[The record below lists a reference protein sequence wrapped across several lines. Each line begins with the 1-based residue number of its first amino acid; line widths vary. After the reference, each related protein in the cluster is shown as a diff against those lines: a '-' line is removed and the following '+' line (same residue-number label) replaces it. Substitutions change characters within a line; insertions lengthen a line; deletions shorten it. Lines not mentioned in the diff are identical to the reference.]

1 MKFTHLHVHT
11 EYSLLDA
18 MCRIPELV
26 HRAKE
31 LGMDAIALTD
41 HGVLHG
47 AIQFYEAAKEAGIKP
62 IIGCEVYLA
71 HGSRHSKT
79 AADREI
85 YHLVLLAKNNT
96 GYKNLIRLVSLANTE
111 GFYYKPRMDKEI
123 LEKYSEG
130 LVALTACIAGEIP
143 KLILNS
149 RLPEAREAAKWYQR
163 VFGND
168 FYIELQRHPLPELDQ
183 VNKELI
189 PLARELGIPM
199 VATNDVHYIFSGD
212 SAPHD
217 LLLCIGT
224 NATVFEEKRKKMGGD
239 YFYLKSPEE
248 MAEQFSDI
256 PEAIENSNIIADKC
270 NLEIDFGRLHLPQ
283 IDIPEGKT
291 PLEYL
296 KDLCFAG
303 LEAYYPEANQEI
315 TDRLNYELD
324 VIRQTDFAN
333 YFLVVWDIVSFVR
346 REGILFN
353 VRGSAASS
361 IVLRCLGI
369 TEVDPIEHKLVFE
382 RFLNIERR
390 EMPDIDLDFADTRR
404 DEVINYVSQ
413 KYGADHVAQII
424 TFGTMGARAAIRDV
438 GRALG
443 MPYSDVDRIARLVP
457 FSPGMTIDKAL
468 EMSEE
473 LRQLK
478 SRDPSVNNVLET
490 AKRVE
495 GLSRHASTH
504 AAGVVIARDPLTDH
518 CPLQLLSRGDNN
530 GLVMTQYPM
539 GDIAKIGLLKMDFL
553 GLVNLTILGKAR
565 DIIFTTRKIKIDLP
579 AIPLD
584 DVKTYKLLSSGET
597 AGVFQLEG
605 SGMRRYIRELKPST
619 FGDIAAMVALYRPGP
634 MEQIPHFIKSKHG
647 LEPIH
652 YPHPVL
658 ADILED
664 TYGVIVYQEQVLF
677 IVRAFAG
684 YTLGQADIFRKAM
697 GKKIAGAMKK
707 ERKNF
712 IDGALKLGYPEKIAD
727 EVFSLIEPFAGYA
740 FNKAHAVSYALVAY
754 QTAYLKANYP
764 VEYMTAL
771 LTSYLG
777 HAEKLATAF
786 GECRN
791 LGIRVLPPCV
801 NHSELDFAIEEQE
814 EGSTGIRFGLSGI
827 KNVGSNAVE
836 PLVEERKKNGTFSS
850 IEDLCRRVNL
860 GAVNRRALESM
871 IKAGAMDDLG
881 ERGTLLAGL
890 PRIMALSERQQKLK
904 STGQTTMFDLW
915 GSEAETPL
923 PSLELEASQVSLKE
937 KLAWEKELM
946 GVYLS
951 QHPFSPYATQVN
963 ADSDVVLCGQIDE
976 EMEDKTVVVAG
987 MVASIRNLT
996 TRDGKASVSAVLEDM
1011 EGSVEVVAWPRV
1023 YAGSKE
1029 LWQEGNILLVQ
1040 GKIKARGDSVQIVAD
1055 SASMYELNT
1064 RSEENIL
1071 TQKPAQEPD
1080 TYEDRKRVILHMDQ
1094 TEDEESDLGRLDRL
1108 IGVLKRYPGS
1118 DRVGMVINNGSRIY
1132 RMELPDTEI
1141 KYTPQL
1147 HKKLA
1152 EILGS
1157 SGVTVTSLNGTGNGS
1172 G

>member
-1 MKFTHLHVHT
+1 
-11 EYSLLDA
+11 

-26 HRAKE
+26 QRAID
-31 LGMDAIALTD
+31 LGMDAIAITD

-47 AIQFYEAAKEAGIKP
+47 AIQFYQAAKEAGIKP
-62 IIGCEVYLA
+62 IIGCEAYLA
-71 HGSRHSKT
+71 NGSRHSKT
-79 AADREI
+79 SADREN
-85 YHLVLLAKNNT
+85 YHLVLLAKNST

-111 GFYYKPRMDKEI
+111 GFYYRPRMDKEI
-123 LEKYSEG
+123 LEKHSEG
-130 LVALTACIAGEIP
+130 LIALTACIAGEIP
-143 KLILNS
+143 KLILSN
-149 RLPEAREAAKWYQR
+149 RLLEAREAALWYQR
-163 VFGND
+163 VFGED
-168 FYIELQRHPLPELDQ
+168 FYIELQRHPIPELEQ
-183 VNKELI
+183 VNKQLV

-199 VATNDVHYIFSGD
+199 VATNDVHYIFPGD
-212 SAPHD
+212 SSPHD

-239 YFYLKSPEE
+239 YFYLKSSEE
-248 MAEQFSDI
+248 MTEQFSDI
-256 PEAIENSNIIADKC
+256 PEAIENSNKIAEKC

-291 PLEYL
+291 PLQYL
-296 KDLCFAG
+296 KDLCSAG
-303 LEAYYPEANQEI
+303 LQRYYPNANDEI
-315 TDRLNYELD
+315 QDRLNYELD

-390 EMPDIDLDFADTRR
+390 EMPDIDLDFADTRL
-404 DEVINYVSQ
+404 DEVINYVSR

-443 MPYSDVDRIARLVP
+443 MPYGDVDRIARLVP

-478 SRDPSVNNVLET
+478 SRDASVNNVLET

-504 AAGVVIARDPLTDH
+504 AAGVVIAREPLTDH

-565 DIIFTTRKIKIDLP
+565 DIILQTRGEKIDLTK
-579 AIPLD
+579 IPLED
-584 DVKTYKLLSSGET
+584 AKTYKLLSSGET

-605 SGMRRYIRELKPST
+605 SGMRRYIRELKPTT

-634 MEQIPHFIKSKHG
+634 MEQIPHFINSKHG

-658 ADILED
+658 VDILEE

-707 ERKNF
+707 ERSNF
-712 IDGALKLGYPEKIAD
+712 IEGALKLGYPEKVAD

-777 HAEKLATAF
+777 HSEKLATAF

-791 LGIRVLPPCV
+791 LGIQVLSPCI

-814 EGSTGIRFGLSGI
+814 DGAMAIRFGLSGI
-827 KNVGSNAVE
+827 KNVGTNAVE
-836 PLVEERKKNGTFSS
+836 PLVEERNKNGAFAS

-860 GAVNRRALESM
+860 SAINRRALESLV
-871 IKAGAMDDLG
+871 KAGAFDVFGD
-881 ERGTLLAGL
+881 RGTLLAGL
-890 PRIMALSERQQKLK
+890 PKVMSLSERQQKLK

-923 PSLELEASQVSLKE
+923 PNLEFEVSQVALKE
-937 KLAWEKELM
+937 KLGWEKELM

-951 QHPFSPYATQVN
+951 EHPFSPYATQAK
-963 ADSDVVLCGQIDE
+963 ADADIVLCGQIDE
-976 EMEDKTVVVAG
+976 EMEDKTAVVAG
-987 MVASIRNLT
+987 MVASVRNLT
-996 TRDGKASVSAVLEDM
+996 TRDGKASVSAALEDM
-1011 EGSVEVVAWPRV
+1011 EGSIEVVAWPRV
-1023 YAGSKE
+1023 YAASKE

-1040 GKIKARGDSVQIVAD
+1040 GKIKARGDSVQLVAD
-1055 SASMYELNT
+1055 SVSTYELNT
-1064 RSEENIL
+1064 RPEEKDLI
-1071 TQKPAQEPD
+1071 QFSSHD
-1080 TYEDRKRVILHMDQ
+1080 TGTSEDRKRVILHMDQ
-1094 TEDEESDLGRLDRL
+1094 TEDEEADLERLDHL
-1108 IGVLKRYPGS
+1108 INVLKKYPG
-1118 DRVGMVINNGSRIY
+1118 DDKVGMVVNNGSRIY
-1132 RMELPDTEI
+1132 WMELPDTEI
-1141 KYTPQL
+1141 KYTSQL
-1147 HKKLA
+1147 HKKLV

-1157 SGVTVTSLNGTGNGS
+1157 NGVTVVSSNGTSNGI

>member
-1 MKFTHLHVHT
+1 
-11 EYSLLDA
+11 

-26 HRAKE
+26 QRAKD
-31 LGMDAIALTD
+31 LGMDAIAITD

-47 AIQFYEAAKEAGIKP
+47 AIQFYQAAKEVSIKP
-62 IIGCEVYLA
+62 IVGCEAYLA
-71 HGSRHSKT
+71 TGSRHSKT
-79 AADREI
+79 SADRET
-85 YHLVLLAKNNT
+85 YHLVLLAKNIT
-96 GYKNLIRLVSLANTE
+96 GYKNLIRLVTLANTE
-111 GFYYKPRMDKEI
+111 GFYYRPRMDKEI
-123 LEKYSEG
+123 LEAHSEG
-130 LVALTACIAGEIP
+130 LIALTACISGEIP
-143 KLILNS
+143 RLILNG
-149 RLPEAREAAKWYQR
+149 RPQEAREAALWYQR
-163 VFGND
+163 VFGDD
-168 FYIELQRHPLPELDQ
+168 FYIELQRHPIPDLEKI
-183 VNKELI
+183 NEELI

-199 VATNDVHYIFSGD
+199 VATNDVHYIFPGD
-212 SAPHD
+212 SGPHD

-224 NATVFEEKRKKMGGD
+224 NATVNEEKRKKMGGD
-239 YFYLKSPEE
+239 YFYLKSPQE

-256 PEAIENSNIIADKC
+256 PEAIENSNIIAEKC

-291 PLEYL
+291 PIEYL

-303 LEAYYPEANQEI
+303 LEHYYPNASEEI
-315 TDRLNYELD
+315 KDRLNYELD
-324 VIRQTDFAN
+324 VIRQTDFAD
-333 YFLVVWDIVSFVR
+333 YFLVVWDIISFVR

-369 TEVDPIEHKLVFE
+369 TEVDPIKHKLVFE

-390 EMPDIDLDFADTRR
+390 EMPDIDLDFADSRR
-404 DEVINYVSQ
+404 DEVISYVSR

-443 MPYSDVDRIARLVP
+443 IPYGDVDRIARLVP
-457 FSPGMTIDKAL
+457 FSPGMTIDRAL
-468 EMSEE
+468 ETSEE

-478 SRDPSVNNVLET
+478 GRDAVVNNVLET

-504 AAGVVIARDPLTDH
+504 AAGVVIAREPLTDH
-518 CPLQLLSRGDNN
+518 CPLQLLSRGDND

-565 DIIFTTRKIKIDLP
+565 DIILETQGVKIDLTE
-579 AIPLD
+579 IPLD
-584 DVKTYKLLSSGET
+584 DEKTYKLLSSGET

-605 SGMRRYIRELKPST
+605 SGMRRYIKELKPST

-652 YPHPVL
+652 YPHPAL

-697 GKKIAGAMKK
+697 GKKIAGAMRN

-712 IDGALKLGYPEKIAD
+712 IEGALKLGYPEKIAD

-777 HAEKLATAF
+777 HSEKLATAF

-791 LGIRVLPPCV
+791 LSIQVLPPCI
-801 NHSELDFAIEEQE
+801 NHSELDFAIEEQAD
-814 EGSTGIRFGLSGI
+814 GLHGIRFGLSGI
-827 KNVGSNAVE
+827 KNVGTIAVE
-836 PLVEERKKNGTFSS
+836 ALVEERKKNGPFASA
-850 IEDLCRRVNL
+850 EDLARRVNL
-860 GAVNRRALESM
+860 GAINRRAMESLVR
-871 IKAGAMDDLG
+871 AGALDVIG
-881 ERGTLLAGL
+881 ERGTILAGL
-890 PRIMALSERQQKLK
+890 PRIMALSERRQKLK
-904 STGQTTMFDLW
+904 DTGQTTMFDLW
-915 GSEAETPL
+915 GAEAEAPL
-923 PSLELEASQVSLKE
+923 PSLDLEPAEISLKE
-937 KLAWEKELM
+937 KLAWEKELL

-951 QHPFSPYATQVN
+951 EHPFSSYATQAS
-963 ADSDVVLCGQIDE
+963 ADGDIILCGQIDE
-976 EMEDKTVVVAG
+976 EMEGKTAMIAG

-1011 EGSVEVVAWPRV
+1011 NGSIEVVAWPRV
-1023 YAGSKE
+1023 YSASKD
-1029 LWQEGNILLVQ
+1029 LWEEGNILLVQ
-1040 GKIKARGDSVQIVAD
+1040 GKIKARGDSVQVVAE
-1055 SASMYELNT
+1055 SASIYEINT
-1064 RSEENIL
+1064 RPKEKELAGISSYGNDVQE
-1071 TQKPAQEPD
+1071 QK
-1080 TYEDRKRVILHMDQ
+1080 RRVVLHMDQ
-1094 TEDEESDLGRLDRL
+1094 TEDKEADIARLEKL
-1108 IGVLKRYPGS
+1108 INLLKKHPGE
-1118 DRVGMVINNGSRIY
+1118 DRVELVVNNGSRIY
-1132 RMELPDTEI
+1132 RMDLPDTEV
-1141 KYTPQL
+1141 KYSTGL
-1147 HKKLA
+1147 HKKLV
-1152 EILGS
+1152 EILGANA
-1157 SGVTVTSLNGTGNGS
+1157 VTVVNASGTNYGIA
-1172 G
+1172 